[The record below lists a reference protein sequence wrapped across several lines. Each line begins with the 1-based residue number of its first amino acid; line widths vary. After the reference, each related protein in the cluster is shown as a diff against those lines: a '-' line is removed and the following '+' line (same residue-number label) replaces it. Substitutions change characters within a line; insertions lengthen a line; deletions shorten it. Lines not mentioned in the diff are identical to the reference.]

1 MIKCSLLHILKKG
14 GIVTFSKKLQSKA
27 YHFNLKNKKN
37 YRNIF
42 FVAELYSFSKLG
54 AWHIFDIITSKLL
67 FLKGHNSETNCSIL
81 TYDTFL
87 KRGDQTQQY
96 YNQKMYIN
104 FKMWCPFDCIP

>member
-1 MIKCSLLHILKKG
+1 MKT
-14 GIVTFSKKLQSKA
+14 GIVTFSKKLWSKA
-27 YHFNLKNKKN
+27 YHFNLKKQKKLSQ
-37 YRNIF
+37 YLF
-42 FVAELYSFSKLG
+42 SLLSYSFSKLG